1 MSTPK
6 PGRPVRGSSTG
17 RPVMV
22 LLDVLGRRWALRILW
37 ELRATE
43 HTFRGLQDA
52 CGGVSPTVLNER
64 LRELQELGLVERGE
78 TGYGLSKDG
87 HELEELLIP
96 LDDWASRWARRQEKR
111 SS

>member
-6 PGRPVRGSSTG
+6 PGRPVRGSSSG

-37 ELRATE
+37 ELRARE

-52 CGGVSPTVLNER
+52 CGGVSPTVLNDR
-64 LRELQELGLVERGE
+64 LRELHELGLVERGQA
-78 TGYGLSKDG
+78 GYHLSKDG
-87 HELEELLIP
+87 RALEELLLP
-96 LDDWASRWARRQEKR
+96 LDDWANRWARRLEQR
-111 SS
+111 S